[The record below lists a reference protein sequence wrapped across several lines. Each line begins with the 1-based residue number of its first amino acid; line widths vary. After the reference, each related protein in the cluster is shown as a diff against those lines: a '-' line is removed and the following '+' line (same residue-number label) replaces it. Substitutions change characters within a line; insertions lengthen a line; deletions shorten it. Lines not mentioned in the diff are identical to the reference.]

1 MDLASHKFISLF
13 DPEQAE
19 ELCKAAILEK
29 FNRKTILFEEGE
41 KSDCLYL
48 ILEGL
53 VEFKKNVGENR
64 YETLTQAGPNS
75 FFGELGILDGQPRS
89 TQAIVFKG
97 STLAKI
103 PDYRMM
109 KVLDGMKGSKA
120 IEIFSYMTQRLRDST
135 EQYIKQVVHKQ
146 KMVLLGEMV
155 NTVIHDFKSP
165 LSSITLA
172 SGMVKEQH
180 SDEDTIE
187 WCDLI
192 RIQAQ
197 RIADMAEEF
206 LEFTQGESALNKHPM
221 KLEKAFQYFERLN
234 RVYLSQANVELTI
247 DCDENIILNAD
258 ENKLLRVWQNLVGN
272 AVEAF
277 MERGGKIEIRARIED
292 DRVKT
297 IVRDNGPGIPE
308 EIGDRLFESFVTYGK
323 RGGTGLGT
331 AIAKS
336 IVDAHGGKISFES
349 IRDRGT
355 TFYISLPLYRG

>member
-1 MDLASHKFISLF
+1 MDLASHKFILLF

-19 ELCKAAILEK
+19 ELCQAAIIEK
-29 FNRKTILFEEGE
+29 FTHKTVLFKEGE

-48 ILEGL
+48 ILEGS
-53 VEFKKNVGENR
+53 VEFQKQVGENR
-64 YETLTQAGPNS
+64 YQTLTQAGPNA
-75 FFGELGILDGQPRS
+75 FFGELGLLDGQPRS
-89 TQAIVFKG
+89 AHAIVFED
-97 STLAKI
+97 SILAKI

-172 SGMVKEQH
+172 SGMLKEQH
-180 SDEDTIE
+180 DDEDTIE

-192 RIQAQ
+192 KAQAQ

-206 LEFTQGESALNKHPM
+206 LEFTQGEAALNKKPM
-221 KLEKAFQYFERLN
+221 KLADALRYFERLN
-234 RVYLSQANVELTI
+234 RVYLNQASVELTI

-277 MERGGKIEIRARIED
+277 MERGGKIEILARAKGRE
-292 DRVKT
+292 VET

-308 EIGDRLFESFVTYGK
+308 EIKSRLFESFVTYGK

-336 IVDAHGGKISFES
+336 MIDAHDGRISFES
-349 IRDRGT
+349 NPDGGT
-355 TFYISLPLYRG
+355 TFHIYLPLYPG